1 MDHHDRAEP
10 RQCQQK
16 LGVAVIQ
23 MSSEPKVGGLIDDH
37 IYALRNRIGPPFLD
51 AGQVTGTRQ
60 DFIDAAAGRCVV
72 A

>member
-1 MDHHDRAEP
+1 MEQARMDHHDRAEP

-37 IYALRNRIGPPFLD
+37 IYALRNRVERRSNRLKNS
-51 AGQVTGTRQ
+51 RS
-60 DFIDAAAGRCVV
+60 V
-72 A
+72 AT